1 MDKGANLPAN
11 FFGYFDDLNEY
22 VKSSNFSTEKIELEI
37 MNAINQ
43 ARNIYVIGNGG
54 SASTS
59 EHFATDMS
67 FVRIKEAIP
76 LTKIEALTANSA
88 LMTALSNDIGYDFIF
103 SHQLIRKAKSGDLLL
118 VISASGNSQNLIE
131 AINSAKSIGMRV
143 VALLGFDGGKISQ
156 VVEDSI
162 IVKTPVGAYGPVE
175 DVHLAICHY
184 LALKIQSQLIEVFK

>member
-1 MDKGANLPAN
+1 
-11 FFGYFDDLNEY
+11 
-22 VKSSNFSTEKIELEI
+22 
-37 MNAINQ
+37 
-43 ARNIYVIGNGG
+43 
-54 SASTS
+54 
-59 EHFATDMS
+59 MS